1 MAEKNEI
8 VLLLLLLLHTF
19 STRVYL
25 LINLQVFGD
34 YARIIKII
42 CKNYRKKKKERKEEG
57 HNVIPYNFSI
67 EEKLYRK
74 FAVCAKQ
81 LSRLV
86 E

>member
-8 VLLLLLLLHTF
+8 VLLLLLLLLHTF

-42 CKNYRKKKKERKEEG
+42 YKNYRKKKKERKEEG
-57 HNVIPYNFSI
+57 QRDSV
-67 EEKLYRK
+67 
-74 FAVCAKQ
+74 
-81 LSRLV
+81 
-86 E
+86 